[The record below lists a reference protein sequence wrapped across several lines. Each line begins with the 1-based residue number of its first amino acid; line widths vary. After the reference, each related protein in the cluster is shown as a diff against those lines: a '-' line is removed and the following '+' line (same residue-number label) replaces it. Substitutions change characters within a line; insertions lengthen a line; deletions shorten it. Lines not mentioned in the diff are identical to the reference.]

1 MALPGIRDAQFTR
14 GRRGTMDDR
23 EQLKKGSTCDPGLRS
38 NDGDC
43 GVEDFWRHQLN
54 RIKDKAEEKQARDDA

>member
-1 MALPGIRDAQFTR
+1 
-14 GRRGTMDDR
+14 MDDR
-23 EQLKKGSTCDPGLRS
+23 EQLKKGSTCHPGLRA

-54 RIKDKAEEKQARDDA
+54 RIKDKAEEKQAGDDA

>member
-1 MALPGIRDAQFTR
+1 
-14 GRRGTMDDR
+14 MDDR
-23 EQLKKGSTCDPGLRS
+23 EQLKKGSTCHPGLRA

-54 RIKDKAEEKQARDDA
+54 RIKDDVEEKQARENV